1 MAKSRLVAKVNFEL
15 DAFETA
21 IEAALEKVAKDEPV
35 NQDLRQKI
43 MNGSKGAFEA
53 IDALK
58 KHMENLERRENNP
71 KLGDRLRNLKNVF
84 KDKAQLSQDRKKVR
98 DGIAD
103 MQAQFV
109 KLRGEMVTALED
121 FQEYETVVLRQP
133 LQGPKKTP
141 PPVPPRPAQGIAAI
155 NPKAPLNKPF
165 SK

>member
-109 KLRGEMVTALED
+109 
-121 FQEYETVVLRQP
+121 
-133 LQGPKKTP
+133 
-141 PPVPPRPAQGIAAI
+141 
-155 NPKAPLNKPF
+155 
-165 SK
+165 